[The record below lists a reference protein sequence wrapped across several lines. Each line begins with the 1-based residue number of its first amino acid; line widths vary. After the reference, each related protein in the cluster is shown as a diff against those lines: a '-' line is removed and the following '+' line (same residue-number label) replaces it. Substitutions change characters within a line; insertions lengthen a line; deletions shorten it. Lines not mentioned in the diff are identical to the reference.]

1 MKALL
6 KIEWIK
12 TWRSWPVFIMGIGIP
27 VGFFLLFSSI
37 FSAPT
42 PEAQKEFLLSY
53 MLTMTGFSMSSFGLF
68 TFPYMLQEDRIEHWL
83 TYIEHS
89 KVSIAAYY
97 LSKIFR
103 VLLNFMVAIIVTF
116 CVGAFFRDVE
126 MPFFRWVGSGA
137 LLLLS
142 GLLFLAFG
150 LLIAQIKSQQFMS
163 LVANI
168 IYLVL
173 PIVSGS
179 WVPISMFPKWVQSIS
194 EWTPVYHVNELVVNF
209 AKDGTFSWKSLL
221 FILAYTVVATG
232 LALFIKSQRESR
244 DTTPYAMRHEEKE
257 KQVTLPSSFVSIV
270 HGLPDIYE
278 ITEKRDVISF
288 MTKDIEKVWQSLENS
303 GCGISDIEI
312 QNKTLLDSLFDST
325 REDKA

>member
-12 TWRSWPVFIMGIGIP
+12 TWRSWPVFIMGIGMP

-37 FSAPT
+37 VSTPN
-42 PEAQKEFLLSY
+42 PEAQKDFLLSY

-68 TFPYMLQEDRIEHWL
+68 TFPYMLQEDQTEHWL

-89 KVSIAAYY
+89 KISISAYY

-116 CVGAFFRDVE
+116 CVGAFVRDVE
-126 MPFFRWVGSGA
+126 LPLSGWLGSGA

-142 GLLFLAFG
+142 SLVFLAFG
-150 LLIAQIKSQQFMS
+150 LLIAQIKSQQIMS
-163 LVANI
+163 VVANI
-168 IYLVL
+168 TYLGL
-173 PIVSGS
+173 AIVGGS
-179 WVPISMFPKWVQSIS
+179 WMPISMFPKWVQSIS

-209 AKDGTFSWKSLL
+209 AKAGTFSWKSLL

-232 LALFIKSQRESR
+232 LALFIKSQR
-244 DTTPYAMRHEEKE
+244 
-257 KQVTLPSSFVSIV
+257 
-270 HGLPDIYE
+270 
-278 ITEKRDVISF
+278 
-288 MTKDIEKVWQSLENS
+288 
-303 GCGISDIEI
+303 
-312 QNKTLLDSLFDST
+312 
-325 REDKA
+325 

>member
-126 MPFFRWVGSGA
+126 MPFFRWVRCSLTFVRSA
-137 LLLLS
+137 L
-142 GLLFLAFG
+142 
-150 LLIAQIKSQQFMS
+150 
-163 LVANI
+163 
-168 IYLVL
+168 
-173 PIVSGS
+173 
-179 WVPISMFPKWVQSIS
+179 
-194 EWTPVYHVNELVVNF
+194 
-209 AKDGTFSWKSLL
+209 
-221 FILAYTVVATG
+221 
-232 LALFIKSQRESR
+232 
-244 DTTPYAMRHEEKE
+244 
-257 KQVTLPSSFVSIV
+257 SSFWFT
-270 HGLPDIYE
+270 Y
-278 ITEKRDVISF
+278 R
-288 MTKDIEKVWQSLENS
+288 
-303 GCGISDIEI
+303 SD
-312 QNKTLLDSLFDST
+312 
-325 REDKA
+325 

>member
-12 TWRSWPVFIMGIGIP
+12 TWRSWPVFIMGIGMP

-37 FSAPT
+37 VSTPN

-68 TFPYMLQEDRIEHWL
+68 TFPYMLQEDQTEHWL

-89 KVSIAAYY
+89 KISISAYY

-116 CVGAFFRDVE
+116 CVGAFVRDVE
-126 MPFFRWVGSGA
+126 LPLSGWLGSGA

-142 GLLFLAFG
+142 SLVFLAFG
-150 LLIAQIKSQQFMS
+150 LLIAQIKSQQIMS
-163 LVANI
+163 VVANI
-168 IYLVL
+168 TYLGL
-173 PIVSGS
+173 AIAGGS
-179 WVPISMFPKWVQSIS
+179 WMPISMFPKWVQSIS

-209 AKDGTFSWKSLL
+209 AKDGKFSWKSLL

-232 LALFIKSQRESR
+232 LALFIKSQRESDR
-244 DTTPYAMRHEEKE
+244 
-257 KQVTLPSSFVSIV
+257 
-270 HGLPDIYE
+270 G
-278 ITEKRDVISF
+278 
-288 MTKDIEKVWQSLENS
+288 
-303 GCGISDIEI
+303 
-312 QNKTLLDSLFDST
+312 
-325 REDKA
+325 

>member
-209 AKDGTFSWKSLL
+209 CYQWEIF
-221 FILAYTVVATG
+221 
-232 LALFIKSQRESR
+232 
-244 DTTPYAMRHEEKE
+244 M
-257 KQVTLPSSFVSIV
+257 
-270 HGLPDIYE
+270 E
-278 ITEKRDVISF
+278 ITPVYC
-288 MTKDIEKVWQSLENS
+288 SLYCSSNRA
-303 GCGISDIEI
+303 C
-312 QNKTLLDSLFDST
+312 TLYQVS
-325 REDKA
+325 KGK

>member
-12 TWRSWPVFIMGIGIP
+12 TWRSWPVFIMGIGMP

-37 FSAPT
+37 VST
-42 PEAQKEFLLSY
+42 PNPGAQKDFLLSY

-68 TFPYMLQEDRIEHWL
+68 TFPYMLQEDQTDHWL

-89 KVSIAAYY
+89 KISISAYY

-116 CVGAFFRDVE
+116 CVGAFVRDVE
-126 MPFFRWVGSGA
+126 LPLSGWLGSGA

-142 GLLFLAFG
+142 SLVFLAFG
-150 LLIAQIKSQQFMS
+150 LLIAQIKSQQIMS
-163 LVANI
+163 VVANI
-168 IYLVL
+168 TYLGL
-173 PIVSGS
+173 AIVGGS
-179 WVPISMFPKWVQSIS
+179 WMPISMFPKWVQSIS

-209 AKDGTFSWKSLL
+209 AINGEFSWKSVL

-232 LALFIKSQRESR
+232 LALFIKSQRESDR
-244 DTTPYAMRHEEKE
+244 
-257 KQVTLPSSFVSIV
+257 
-270 HGLPDIYE
+270 G
-278 ITEKRDVISF
+278 
-288 MTKDIEKVWQSLENS
+288 
-303 GCGISDIEI
+303 
-312 QNKTLLDSLFDST
+312 
-325 REDKA
+325 

>member
-12 TWRSWPVFIMGIGIP
+12 TWRSWPVFIMGIGMP

-37 FSAPT
+37 VSTPN
-42 PEAQKEFLLSY
+42 PEAQKDFLLSY

-68 TFPYMLQEDRIEHWL
+68 TFPYMLQEDQTDHWL

-89 KVSIAAYY
+89 KISISAYY

-116 CVGAFFRDVE
+116 CVGAFVRDVE
-126 MPFFRWVGSGA
+126 LPLSGWLGSGA

-142 GLLFLAFG
+142 SLIFLAFG
-150 LLIAQIKSQQFMS
+150 LLIAQIKSQQIIS
-163 LVANI
+163 VVANI
-168 IYLVL
+168 TYLGL
-173 PIVSGS
+173 AIVGGS
-179 WVPISMFPKWVQSIS
+179 WMPISMFPKWVQSIS

-209 AKDGTFSWKSLL
+209 AINGEFSWKSLL

-232 LALFIKSQRESR
+232 LALFIKSQRESDR
-244 DTTPYAMRHEEKE
+244 
-257 KQVTLPSSFVSIV
+257 
-270 HGLPDIYE
+270 G
-278 ITEKRDVISF
+278 
-288 MTKDIEKVWQSLENS
+288 
-303 GCGISDIEI
+303 
-312 QNKTLLDSLFDST
+312 
-325 REDKA
+325 

>member
-1 MKALL
+1 
-6 KIEWIK
+6 
-12 TWRSWPVFIMGIGIP
+12 
-27 VGFFLLFSSI
+27 
-37 FSAPT
+37 
-42 PEAQKEFLLSY
+42 

-179 WVPISMFPKWVQSIS
+179 WVPISMFLSGFRASLSGHLSIMS
-194 EWTPVYHVNELVVNF
+194 MNWSLKFCLSMGNF
-209 AKDGTFSWKSLL
+209 HGNHFCL
-221 FILAYTVVATG
+221 FWLIL
-232 LALFIKSQRESR
+232 
-244 DTTPYAMRHEEKE
+244 
-257 KQVTLPSSFVSIV
+257 
-270 HGLPDIYE
+270 
-278 ITEKRDVISF
+278 
-288 MTKDIEKVWQSLENS
+288 
-303 GCGISDIEI
+303 
-312 QNKTLLDSLFDST
+312 
-325 REDKA
+325 

>member
-12 TWRSWPVFIMGIGIP
+12 TWRSWPVFIMGIGMP

-37 FSAPT
+37 VST
-42 PEAQKEFLLSY
+42 PNPDAQKDFLLSY

-68 TFPYMLQEDRIEHWL
+68 TFPYMLQEDQTEHWL

-89 KVSIAAYY
+89 KISISAYY

-116 CVGAFFRDVE
+116 CVGAFVRDVE
-126 MPFFRWVGSGA
+126 LPLSGWLGSGA

-209 AKDGTFSWKSLL
+209 AINGKFSWKSLL

-232 LALFIKSQRESR
+232 LALFIKSQRESDR
-244 DTTPYAMRHEEKE
+244 
-257 KQVTLPSSFVSIV
+257 
-270 HGLPDIYE
+270 G
-278 ITEKRDVISF
+278 
-288 MTKDIEKVWQSLENS
+288 
-303 GCGISDIEI
+303 
-312 QNKTLLDSLFDST
+312 
-325 REDKA
+325 

>member
-126 MPFFRWVGSGA
+126 MPFFRWLGSGA

-142 GLLFLAFG
+142 SLLFLAFG
-150 LLIAQIKSQQFMS
+150 LLIAQIKSQQIMS

-194 EWTPVYHVNELVVNF
+194 EWTPVYNELVVNF
-209 AKDGTFSWKSLL
+209 AINGKFSWKSLL
-221 FILAYTVVATG
+221 FILVYTAVSIV
-232 LALFIKSQRESR
+232 LALFIKSHRESDR
-244 DTTPYAMRHEEKE
+244 
-257 KQVTLPSSFVSIV
+257 
-270 HGLPDIYE
+270 G
-278 ITEKRDVISF
+278 
-288 MTKDIEKVWQSLENS
+288 
-303 GCGISDIEI
+303 
-312 QNKTLLDSLFDST
+312 
-325 REDKA
+325 

>member
-12 TWRSWPVFIMGIGIP
+12 TWRSWPVFIMGIGMP

-68 TFPYMLQEDRIEHWL
+68 TFPYMLQEDQTEHWL

-89 KVSIAAYY
+89 KISIWAYY

-103 VLLNFMVAIIVTF
+103 VLLNFIVAIIVTF
-116 CVGAFFRDVE
+116 CVGAFVRDVE
-126 MPFFRWVGSGA
+126 LPLSGWLGSGA

-142 GLLFLAFG
+142 SLVFLAFG
-150 LLIAQIKSQQFMS
+150 LLIAQIKSQQIMS
-163 LVANI
+163 VVANI
-168 IYLVL
+168 TYLGL
-173 PIVSGS
+173 AIVGGS
-179 WVPISMFPKWVQSIS
+179 WMPISMFPKWVQSIS

-209 AKDGTFSWKSLL
+209 AKDGTFSWKSVL
-221 FILAYTVVATG
+221 FILAYTAIATG
-232 LALFIKSQRESR
+232 LALFIKSHRES
-244 DTTPYAMRHEEKE
+244 D
-257 KQVTLPSSFVSIV
+257 
-270 HGLPDIYE
+270 
-278 ITEKRDVISF
+278 
-288 MTKDIEKVWQSLENS
+288 
-303 GCGISDIEI
+303 
-312 QNKTLLDSLFDST
+312 
-325 REDKA
+325 

>member
-12 TWRSWPVFIMGIGIP
+12 TWRSWPVFIMGIGMP

-37 FSAPT
+37 VSTPN
-42 PEAQKEFLLSY
+42 PEAQKDFLLSY

-68 TFPYMLQEDRIEHWL
+68 TFPYMLQEDQTDHWL

-89 KVSIAAYY
+89 KISISAYY

-116 CVGAFFRDVE
+116 CVGAFVRDVE
-126 MPFFRWVGSGA
+126 LPLSGWLGSGA

-142 GLLFLAFG
+142 SLVFLAFG
-150 LLIAQIKSQQFMS
+150 LLIAQIKSQQIMS
-163 LVANI
+163 VVANI
-168 IYLVL
+168 TYLGL
-173 PIVSGS
+173 AIVGGS
-179 WVPISMFPKWVQSIS
+179 WMPISMFPKWVQSIS

-209 AKDGTFSWKSLL
+209 AINGEFSWKSVL

-232 LALFIKSQRESR
+232 LALFIKSQRESDR
-244 DTTPYAMRHEEKE
+244 
-257 KQVTLPSSFVSIV
+257 
-270 HGLPDIYE
+270 G
-278 ITEKRDVISF
+278 
-288 MTKDIEKVWQSLENS
+288 
-303 GCGISDIEI
+303 
-312 QNKTLLDSLFDST
+312 
-325 REDKA
+325 

>member
-168 IYLVL
+168 IYLVC
-173 PIVSGS
+173 
-179 WVPISMFPKWVQSIS
+179 Q
-194 EWTPVYHVNELVVNF
+194 
-209 AKDGTFSWKSLL
+209 
-221 FILAYTVVATG
+221 
-232 LALFIKSQRESR
+232 
-244 DTTPYAMRHEEKE
+244 
-257 KQVTLPSSFVSIV
+257 
-270 HGLPDIYE
+270 
-278 ITEKRDVISF
+278 
-288 MTKDIEKVWQSLENS
+288 
-303 GCGISDIEI
+303 
-312 QNKTLLDSLFDST
+312 
-325 REDKA
+325 

>member
-12 TWRSWPVFIMGIGIP
+12 TWRSWPVFIMGIGMP

-37 FSAPT
+37 VSTPN
-42 PEAQKEFLLSY
+42 PEAQKDFLLSY

-68 TFPYMLQEDRIEHWL
+68 TFPYMLQEDQTEHWL

-89 KVSIAAYY
+89 KISISAYY

-116 CVGAFFRDVE
+116 CVGAFVRDVE
-126 MPFFRWVGSGA
+126 LPLSGWLGSGA

-142 GLLFLAFG
+142 SLVFLAFG
-150 LLIAQIKSQQFMS
+150 LLIAQIKSQQIMS
-163 LVANI
+163 VVANI
-168 IYLVL
+168 TYLGL
-173 PIVSGS
+173 AIVGGS
-179 WVPISMFPKWVQSIS
+179 WMPISMFPKWVQSIS
-194 EWTPVYHVNELVVNF
+194 EWTPVYRVNELVVNF

-232 LALFIKSQRESR
+232 LALFIKSQRESDR
-244 DTTPYAMRHEEKE
+244 
-257 KQVTLPSSFVSIV
+257 
-270 HGLPDIYE
+270 G
-278 ITEKRDVISF
+278 
-288 MTKDIEKVWQSLENS
+288 
-303 GCGISDIEI
+303 
-312 QNKTLLDSLFDST
+312 
-325 REDKA
+325 